1 MECAGDVTFRRVRAT
16 HVVGDMK
23 KVLHILSVLYS
34 LRYSASKW
42 HAPYCHLCPVPLYH
56 IFPHFL
62 INGTIFGK
70 TVTEH
75 KMFIIYCR
83 TSVCNIAIFFI
94 LRRNELDV
102 IKIVWWCLCKVP
114 AVLVLV

>member
-1 MECAGDVTFRRVRAT
+1 MLIFITLSDVMAVLNNTAMECTGDVTFRRVRAT

-75 KMFIIYCR
+75 KLWFDLLYEFC
-83 TSVCNIAIFFI
+83 VQYFLF
-94 LRRNELDV
+94 
-102 IKIVWWCLCKVP
+102 
-114 AVLVLV
+114 